1 MAAAPAVKTYR
12 RRSEF
17 FVRAALVRERRRKN
31 REMLMDVMRGS
42 RLAMPFDS
50 AYIAVEK
57 SLISWT
63 ASQARPAAAH
73 RLVSQMTEVTQTP
86 PDSASE
92 PTGYDPAVVEKKWQ
106 TRWEERRT
114 NDADLRDGARP
125 FYALMMFPYPSAEG
139 LHVGNLFAFTGNDI
153 YGRFQRLQGH
163 TVFEPIGFDAFGIHS
178 ENYALKVGVHP
189 AELIPRNI
197 ANFRRQLKRAG
208 LMVDWPHELST
219 TDPSYYKWTQW
230 IFLELY
236 KRGLAYRRRA
246 AVNWCPNDKT
256 VLANEQVIAGAC
268 ERCGAKVEQ
277 RFLEQWFFR
286 ITDYAER
293 LLANLDWIDWSEST
307 TTAQRNWIGRS
318 DGAEVVFRVMDLLE
332 MGGAA
337 TVGLNVMA
345 TTAELNAFA
354 TDIRVFTTRPDT
366 IFGATYLVLAPEHP
380 LVDNIVS
387 DEQREE
393 VAAYRAATSKQDL
406 VTRKVGREKTG
417 VFTGAYAINPATGH
431 PIPIWIA
438 DYVLME
444 YGTGAIMAVPGHD
457 ERDFEFAKLFGLPIV
472 RVVTPRGPHAAH
484 HPSAVHVDSQNRDEH
499 PPIEEPFVDT
509 EHAFLVNSG
518 QFNGLTVDE
527 GKSAIVAWLAE
538 REHAKPIINYR
549 LHDWCVSRQRY
560 WGPPIPVIY
569 CDSCGTVPVPEKD
582 LPVLLPSVDDF
593 KPDDT
598 GISPLARVESWYR
611 VKCPKCGGDGRR
623 ETDVSDTFLDSAW
636 YFLRYP
642 STQVDDKPFDAEM
655 VEKWLPVNSYI
666 GGNEHAVLHLLYSRF
681 VTMVLHDAGH
691 LGFEEPFTKFRAHGM
706 IIREGAK
713 MSKSRGNVVNPDE
726 YIDRWGADSFRT
738 YLMFLGPYEEGGDFR
753 DQSIA
758 GVRRFLDRLWVSAV
772 DARRVGAP
780 DDAVRRKLH
789 QTIKKVSDDVPRLQY
804 NTAIAAMMEYMNAM
818 RAKERTPHIEEVRP
832 LVQLVSPFAPHI
844 AEELWER
851 LGGKTSV
858 FDAGWP
864 AFDPSLAAEETV
876 TIAVQVNGKLRG
888 TIRVSQGTG
897 QDAALAAALTDSGIA
912 KFVPGTPKKV
922 IYVPGRLLNVVV

>member
-1 MAAAPAVKTYR
+1 
-12 RRSEF
+12 
-17 FVRAALVRERRRKN
+17 
-31 REMLMDVMRGS
+31 
-42 RLAMPFDS
+42 
-50 AYIAVEK
+50 
-57 SLISWT
+57 
-63 ASQARPAAAH
+63 
-73 RLVSQMTEVTQTP
+73 MTEVTHST
-86 PDSASE
+86 PDSATE
-92 PTGYDPAVVEKKWQ
+92 PAGYDPAVVEKKWQ
-106 TRWEERRT
+106 TRWEERGT
-114 NDADLRDGARP
+114 NDTDLRDGARP

-178 ENYALKVGVHP
+178 ENYALKVGIHP

-208 LMVDWPHELST
+208 LMVDWRHELST
-219 TDPSYYKWTQW
+219 TDPDYYKWTQW
-230 IFLELY
+230 IFLELH
-236 KRGLAYRRRA
+236 KRGLAYRRPA
-246 AVNWCPNDKT
+246 VVNWCPNDKT

-293 LLANLDWIDWSEST
+293 LLADLDWIDWSET
-307 TTAQRNWIGRS
+307 TKTAQRNWIGRS
-318 DGAEVVFRVMDLLE
+318 DGAEIVFRVMDLLE

-345 TTAELNAFA
+345 TTAELNAMA

-380 LVDNIVS
+380 LVDALVT
-387 DEQREE
+387 DDQREE
-393 VAAYRAATSKQDL
+393 VAAYRAAASRQDL
-406 VTRKVGREKTG
+406 VTRKVNREKTG
-417 VFTGAYAINPATGH
+417 VFSGAYAINPATGK

-457 ERDFEFAKLFGLPIV
+457 ERDFEFAKVFGLPIV
-472 RVVTPRGPHAAH
+472 RVVAPRGSHSTHHAAD
-484 HPSAVHVDSQNRDEH
+484 AVHVDSQNRDEH
-499 PPIEEPFVDT
+499 PPLEEPYVDT
-509 EHAFLVNSG
+509 EHAHLINSA
-518 QFNGLTVDE
+518 QFNGLSVEE
-527 GKSAIVAWLAE
+527 GKHAIVTWLSGHG
-538 REHAKPIINYR
+538 HAKPIVNYR

-560 WGPPIPVIY
+560 WGPPIPIIY
-569 CDSCGTVPVPEKD
+569 CDRCGVVPVPEKD
-582 LPVLLPSVDDF
+582 LPVLLPNVEDF

-611 VKCPKCGGDGRR
+611 VKCPSCGHDARR

-642 STQVDDKPFDAEM
+642 SSDVDDKPFDQTM
-655 VEKWLPVNSYI
+655 LEKWLPVNSYI

-691 LGFEEPFTKFRAHGM
+691 LAFEEPFTKFRAHGH

-713 MSKSRGNVVNPDE
+713 MSKTKGNVVIPDQ
-726 YIDRWGADSFRT
+726 YIERWGADSFRT

-758 GVRRFLDRLWVSAV
+758 GVRRFLDRLWTSVI
-772 DARRVGAP
+772 DARRDGAP
-780 DDAVRRKLH
+780 DDTVLRKLH
-789 QTIKKVSDDVPRLQY
+789 QTIRKVTDDVPRLSY
-804 NTAIAAMMEYMNAM
+804 NTAIAAMMEYMNVL
-818 RAKERTPHIEEVRP
+818 RGKERTPHVDEVRP

-851 LGGKTSV
+851 LGGTASI
-858 FDAGWP
+858 FDSGWP
-864 AFDPSLAAEETV
+864 AYDASLAAEELV

-888 TIRVSQGTG
+888 TIRVPNGTG
-897 QDAALAAALTDSGIA
+897 QDAALSAALAESGIS
-912 KFVPGTPKKV
+912 KFVAGAPRKV
-922 IYVPGRLLNVVV
+922 IYVPGRLLNIVVSLGRAAGGAATGDGRRAAGGGRRAPLTTLTRR